1 MRMAAQPKSAGS
13 QTWGA
18 YIAQRVRSIA
28 DAVARLISVTGV
40 TPNAVTVIGFF
51 LTGGVAVVIGAGYSF
66 LGGILVIFAGLFDML
81 DGALA
86 RVSSRKT
93 KFGAFLDSTL
103 DRYSEALLL
112 AGVLWASPDLQ
123 TAMLIVAVLSGS
135 LLVSYARA
143 RAEAMSLDCEVGLL
157 PRPQRVVL
165 LAAGLITGWIIPA
178 LWILAIF
185 THVTTVQRI
194 LHVRKLLG
202 DR

>member
-1 MRMAAQPKSAGS
+1 MRMATQPESAGS
-13 QTWGA
+13 ETWGA
-18 YIAQRVRSIA
+18 YIAQRARAIADSIA
-28 DAVARLISVTGV
+28 RMITFTGL

-51 LTGGVAVVIGAGYSF
+51 LTAGVAVVIAAGYSL
-66 LGGILVIFAGLFDML
+66 LGGVLVIFVGLFDML

-86 RVSSRKT
+86 RVNSRKT

-112 AGVLWASPDLQ
+112 AGVLWASPDLL
-123 TAMLIVAVLSGS
+123 TAMLVVAVLAGS

-143 RAEAMSLDCEVGLL
+143 RAESMSIDCEVGLL

-165 LAAGLITGWIIPA
+165 LAAGLITGFIIPA
-178 LWILAIF
+178 LWILAVL
-185 THVTTVQRI
+185 THVTTLQRI
-194 LHVRKLLG
+194 LHVRRLLG